1 MESATRCGGCAG
13 TRTGSTSGPPE
24 REQHFEDAQI
34 IADMGANCI
43 RLAHYQQ
50 SHDIYDACDQLGL
63 VVWAEI
69 PYFATSWDDE
79 AHASAVNEIK
89 EMVVQNYNHPSIC
102 FWGLSNEILMGGH
115 ENPKLMPCHRDLAAA
130 VKSIDTKRLTVIAH
144 EYSHPWEHPIHEVSD
159 AEGWNHYFG
168 WYRGDMDGLGAWCD
182 EYHAAYPER
191 LVSISEYGC
200 DGILTYHTD
209 TPTKMDYT
217 EEYQARLHEN
227 ACETF
232 AARPWIWG
240 SFVWNMFDFG
250 SSFRREGGH
259 QRPQQ

>member
-1 MESATRCGGCAG
+1 M
-13 TRTGSTSGPPE
+13 
-24 REQHFEDAQI
+24 
-34 IADMGANCI
+34 
-43 RLAHYQQ
+43 
-50 SHDIYDACDQLGL
+50 
-63 VVWAEI
+63 
-69 PYFATSWDDE
+69 
-79 AHASAVNEIK
+79 
-89 EMVVQNYNHPSIC
+89 
-102 FWGLSNEILMGGH
+102 
-115 ENPKLMPCHRDLAAA
+115 
-130 VKSIDTKRLTVIAH
+130 
-144 EYSHPWEHPIHEVSD
+144 SD

-250 SSFRREGGH
+250 QLLPPGGGH